1 MSKKS
6 QHSIDKKWQFAIA
19 AFGFAVF
26 GFSYG
31 SVECSGVLF
40 YEYQHKFNANAVQAS
55 TLGSILYGSLFL
67 FGKYKLRI
75 KHFNKF

>member
-1 MSKKS
+1 MNNKS
-6 QHSIDKKWQFAIA
+6 QHNIGKKWQIVIVV
-19 AFGFAVF
+19 FGFAIF

-55 TLGSILYGSLFL
+55 TLGSILYGALFL
-67 FGKYKLRI
+67 FGKMFYYKCST
-75 KHFNKF
+75 